1 MLRVIL
7 SISLLYFTIREF
19 LIVIGM
25 YKGPLLRQFERY
37 GEQAKYSPILNLSI
51 LLIVFVPVL
60 LILLAESAITFL
72 LLVILFIPSMHLYRY
87 LRHQV
92 WRFPGIM
99 FAYPV
104 WCHELVNRATREER
118 RRVAYMWLRLPYRTR
133 LTYNASDQ
141 RFYQWVDQ
149 VLVTIT

>member
-1 MLRVIL
+1 MLKIIL
-7 SISLLYFTIREF
+7 AISLFIITLREF

-37 GEQAKYSPILNLSI
+37 GEQAKYSPMLNFLISLFI
-51 LLIVFVPVL
+51 FTVVLIVLLAQSTLLFFWI
-60 LILLAESAITFL
+60 LILL
-72 LLVILFIPSMHLYRY
+72 VPSIHLYRY
-87 LRHQV
+87 LRQQV
-92 WRFPGIM
+92 WRFPRIM
-99 FAYPV
+99 FAYPQ
-104 WCHELVNRATREER
+104 WCNELVNRATREER

-149 VLVTIT
+149 VLVTII